1 MSTAASFSFLFQ
13 DIISTEA
20 FDTTFVRQNEV
31 EPCNE
36 KGFRD
41 ENRAFECGVTAYDGG
56 FRVSWGRDKASFGF
70 ASQ

>member
-1 MSTAASFSFLFQ
+1 MQTMASFSYSFR
-13 DIISTEA
+13 DMISIEA

-31 EPCNE
+31 EPCKE

-56 FRVSWGRDKASFGF
+56 FRVSCGRDKASFGF

>member
-1 MSTAASFSFLFQ
+1 MASFSSLFQ
-13 DIISTEA
+13 DMISNEA

-31 EPCNE
+31 EPCKE

-56 FRVSWGRDKASFGF
+56 FGVSWGRDKASFGF

>member
-1 MSTAASFSFLFQ
+1 MPTAASFSFLFQ

-31 EPCNE
+31 EPCKE

-56 FRVSWGRDKASFGF
+56 FRVSRGGDKASFGF